1 MEKLSK
7 REIWGYACG
16 NLSQNMIYMMVSIY
30 LLYFYT
36 DILRIPAAAA
46 SILFLSMRI
55 FDALNDPL
63 MGYLA
68 DRTNSRWGKFRPYIL
83 FGTVPLVIITV
94 LLFTVPPFG
103 ETGKIVWAYV
113 TYLLYGIVFT
123 IVLIPYFA
131 LPATMTQDPE
141 ERSKISSA
149 NVILSTVSALIVS
162 AAVTPLVSLFESEE
176 KGFPFVA
183 LGFGIVAIIGFFIC
197 VRSSKERITQKS
209 NETIRFRDV
218 FPLIAK
224 NGPLIV
230 VSLGYIF
237 YSIMYTIR
245 MAAVA
250 YYTKYCMNNENL
262 TTVLLVLAVI
272 GSLVGTVL
280 ALPLQKK
287 YGKRNAYIIGAAIG
301 AVSCFGMYFVNGE
314 NTVAIF
320 ILAVISQMGMAFPL
334 VITWSMAPDTVDYSE
349 WKTGIRAEGTM
360 FGSFSFVQKLASA
373 IAGSLSAAILAATGY
388 VPDGVQSARALKGIS
403 SMMTTIPAVCC
414 VLCIIFIYFY
424 RLDSKKMEVILTDLS
439 NRKSTAESE

>member
-1 MEKLSK
+1 
-7 REIWGYACG
+7 
-16 NLSQNMIYMMVSIY
+16 MVSIY

-36 DILRIPAAAA
+36 DILRIPAAVA
-46 SILFLSMRI
+46 SVLFLVMRI

-68 DRTNSRWGKFRPYIL
+68 DHTNTRWGKFRPYIL
-83 FGTVPLVIITV
+83 FGSIPLIIITV

-113 TYLLYGIVFT
+113 TYLLYGIIFT
-123 IVLIPYFA
+123 VVLIPYFA
-131 LPATMTQDPE
+131 LPASMTQNPD
-141 ERSKISSA
+141 ERSRISSA
-149 NVILSTVSALIVS
+149 NVILSTISALIVS
-162 AAVTPLVSLFESEE
+162 AAVTPLVSLFDSEQI
-176 KGFPFVA
+176 GFPIVTF
-183 LGFGIVAIIGFFIC
+183 GFGIMAIIGFYIC
-197 VRSSKERITQKS
+197 FRSSKERVTQKIDG
-209 NETIRFRDV
+209 TLRFRDV

-224 NGPLIV
+224 NGPLII

-250 YYTKYCMNNENL
+250 YYTKYYMNNEDL
-262 TTVLLVLAVI
+262 TTVLLVLAVL
-272 GSLVGTVL
+272 GSLVGTVF
-280 ALPLQKK
+280 AVPLQKK

-301 AVSCFGMYFVNGE
+301 AISCFGMYFVSGE
-314 NTVAIF
+314 NTIAVF

-388 VPDGVQSARALKGIS
+388 VPNGVQTSQALNGIS
-403 SMMTTIPAVCC
+403 SMMSTIPAICC
-414 VLCIIFIYFY
+414 VLCIICIYFY
-424 RLDSKKMEVILTDLS
+424 RLDSVKMEKILTDLS
-439 NRKSTAESE
+439 NRKSTSGSN